1 MSAPAEKRS
10 QTENGLEGE
19 VARLVVETL
28 KLEIMPADIDPFAP
42 LFGEGL
48 GLDSIDMLEIA
59 LSVSKKYGFELRSED
74 RAAFNSLRSLTSHI
88 DQHRTR

>member
-1 MSAPAEKRS
+1 MSTPAEKPVESHRTCES
-10 QTENGLEGE
+10 D

-28 KLEIMPADIDPFAP
+28 KLEILPEDIDHSAP

-59 LSVSKKYGFELRSED
+59 LCVSKKYGCELRSED
-74 RAAFNSLRSLTSHI
+74 RAAFTSIHALTAHI
-88 DQHRTR
+88 TRHRTR